1 MSRTLKSYHAV
12 CQSRWLWIVTLV
24 AVLLFS
30 ASMNWMSLKSYDD
43 CFYAQ
48 KGVEMWQR
56 GGFFTVTWAGE
67 NDFQY
72 PPLQFWLLGRSFALF
87 GKNDFAARLPSL
99 LMAVAMLLMT
109 YRMGS
114 VTVGRK
120 AAMVATAALMLTPL
134 FVTNAR
140 RCQTDI
146 PLAFWTT
153 AALLIYMEG
162 LERPK
167 LHALIAIPLGA
178 AVLTKSVLGLFPLI
192 VVPAAALVPALRKT
206 LRNGWLWLGLVLGL
220 VIGASWSIDQYASFG
235 EAFTSFHYGTMVF
248 SRTGGQ
254 PPDLTGMLTDYPLL
268 LMEHYQPIVIPALAG
283 LILFIVDKIRRKP
296 EEVRPLYRAVIA
308 PRGRSSEADLLI
320 VWAVL
325 PVVLY
330 SFSGLRHMRYLF
342 PLLPAFAILTGYLVA
357 TRAKKLVAP
366 LCCYVVPVLS
376 IVSTLVYW
384 FVPGLLAGDN
394 NQVFKQKIDVARTHL
409 EPGTTLPYVGDEYWP
424 EANPFLYYWDVKLEK
439 PGDTAAE
446 AVAKALASPHRSL
459 VCVRDRTGEV
469 VETGAA
475 YETMAEGKGWAWLM
489 FPPHETRT
497 Q

>member
-1 MSRTLKSYHAV
+1 MHTLLKSYHTV
-12 CQSRWLWIVTLV
+12 CQSRWLWVITLV

-56 GGFFTVTWAGE
+56 GAISTVTWAGRT
-67 NDFQY
+67 DFQY

-99 LMAVAMLLMT
+99 LMAVAILLMT

-114 VTVGRK
+114 VTVGRR

-146 PLAFWTT
+146 PLTFWMTL
-153 AALLIYMEG
+153 AMLIYIEG
-162 LERPK
+162 MAKPK

-192 VVPAAALVPALRKT
+192 VVPAAVLVPALRKT
-206 LRNGWLWLGLVLGL
+206 LRNGWLWLGLGLGL
-220 VIGASWSIDQYASFG
+220 ALGASWSIHQYMNFG
-235 EAFTSFHYGTMVF
+235 DAFMSFHYGTMVF
-248 SRTGGQ
+248 SRTSQ
-254 PPDLTGMLTDYPLL
+254 PFDLTGVLTDYPLL
-268 LMEHYQPIVIPALAG
+268 LMEHYQPIVLPALVG
-283 LILFIVDKIRRKP
+283 LVFFVIDKLRRKP
-296 EEVRPLYRAVIA
+296 AEVRPLYRSLIA
-308 PRGRSSEADLLI
+308 PRGRSSEADLII

-325 PVVLY
+325 PVILY

-342 PLLPAFAILTGYLVA
+342 PLLPAFAILAGYLVA
-357 TRAKKLVAP
+357 SRAKKLVVP
-366 LCCYVVPVLS
+366 LCCYVVPILS
-376 IVSTLVYW
+376 IVSALIYW
-384 FVPGLLAGDN
+384 FSPGLLAGDN
-394 NQVFKQKIDVARTHL
+394 NQVFKQRIDVARAHL
-409 EPGTTLPYVGDEYWP
+409 EPGTTLPYIGEEYWP

-439 PGDTAAE
+439 PGDTAGE

-459 VCVRDRTGEV
+459 VCVRGRLNEV
-469 VETGAA
+469 AGTGAE
-475 YETMAEGKGWAWLM
+475 YTTMVEGKGWAWLR
-489 FPPHETRT
+489 FPLQETRT

>member
-1 MSRTLKSYHAV
+1 MRTLLQSYHAV
-12 CQSRWLWIVTLV
+12 CQSRWIWVITIV

-43 CFYAQ
+43 CFYAR

-56 GGFFTVTWAGE
+56 GAFFTVTWAGRT
-67 NDFQY
+67 DFQY

-99 LMAVAMLLMT
+99 LMAVAILLMT

-114 VTVGRK
+114 VTVGRR

-134 FVTNAR
+134 FITNAR

-153 AALLIYMEG
+153 LAMLIYIEG

-178 AVLTKSVLGLFPLI
+178 AVLTKSVLGLFPLV
-192 VVPAAALVPALRKT
+192 VVPAAVLVPALRKT
-206 LRNGWLWLGLVLGL
+206 LRNGWLWLGLALGL
-220 VIGASWSIDQYASFG
+220 IFGASWSIHQYVNFG
-235 EAFTSFHYGTMVF
+235 DAFMSLHYGLMVF
-248 SRTGGQ
+248 SRTAL
-254 PPDLTGMLTDYPLL
+254 PLNLIAMLTEYPAI
-268 LMEHYQPIVIPALAG
+268 LMEHYQPIVLPAIAG
-283 LILFIVDKIRRKP
+283 LVFFIVDRR
-296 EEVRPLYRAVIA
+296 
-308 PRGRSSEADLLI
+308 RGKSTMADLLV

-342 PLLPAFAILTGYLVA
+342 PLLPAFAILTGYLLD
-357 TRAKKLVAP
+357 TRVKKLVVP
-366 LCCYVVPVLS
+366 LCCFVVPILS
-376 IVSTLVYW
+376 IATTAIYW
-384 FVPGLLAGDN
+384 LSPGLLAGDN
-394 NQVFKQKIDVARTHL
+394 NQVFKQKIDVARAHL
-409 EPGTTLPYVGDEYWP
+409 APGTTLPYAGEKYWD

-439 PGDTAAE
+439 PGDTTEE
-446 AVAKALASPHRSL
+446 AVAKALASSHRSL
-459 VCVRDRTGEV
+459 VCIRGRLEEV
-469 VETGAA
+469 AETGAE
-475 YETMAEGKGWAWLM
+475 YKTMVEGKGWAWLRFARM
-489 FPPHETRT
+489 EEPDPAR
-497 Q
+497 